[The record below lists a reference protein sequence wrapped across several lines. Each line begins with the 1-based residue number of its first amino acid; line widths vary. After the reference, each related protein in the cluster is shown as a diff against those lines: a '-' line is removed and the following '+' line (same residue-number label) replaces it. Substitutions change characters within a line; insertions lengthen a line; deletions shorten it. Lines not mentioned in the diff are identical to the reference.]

1 MFGLMVSMGDF
12 KTLKGFE
19 SSFISMTN
27 LSVIFLSL
35 FFTAI
40 DFTVLFRILLECFF
54 LDAQHLQ
61 KIFRQKSI
69 ISITMMKLIPEYKF
83 KSPPKAEIKEVESK
97 FW

>member
-40 DFTVLFRILLECFF
+40 DFTVLFRIL
-54 LDAQHLQ
+54 
-61 KIFRQKSI
+61 
-69 ISITMMKLIPEYKF
+69 
-83 KSPPKAEIKEVESK
+83 
-97 FW
+97 